1 MLKELT
7 RKPTRVFETDCANQG
22 MIDHVAKANQ
32 LGLPHAEYFNALFA
46 EGGDSMQDVDR
57 VAEFLWTLLHVC
69 PAEEFGSKEWCGQ
82 TPFLRHFVLKML
94 SSPRRALDKHV
105 VKFEKTGVLRRSVN
119 ETTAWWGGSDRA
131 HL

>member
-7 RKPTRVFETDCANQG
+7 RKPTRGFETDCAKQG

-57 VAEFLWTLLHVC
+57 VAEFLWTLLHLV
-69 PAEEFGSKEWCGQ
+69 Q
-82 TPFLRHFVLKML
+82 L
-94 SSPRRALDKHV
+94 SDHMRNTTTLV
-105 VKFEKTGVLRRSVN
+105 MKFESN
-119 ETTAWWGGSDRA
+119 
-131 HL
+131 HP